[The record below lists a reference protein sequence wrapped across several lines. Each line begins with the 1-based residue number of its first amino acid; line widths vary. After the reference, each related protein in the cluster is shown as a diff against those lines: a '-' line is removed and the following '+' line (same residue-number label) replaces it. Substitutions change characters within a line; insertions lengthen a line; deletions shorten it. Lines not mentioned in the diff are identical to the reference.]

1 VERTDPNDDRPSA
14 YIAAVS
20 VVVASSDY
28 LLAIDRRKLDTAAEL
43 SALRAAVADYRDLI
57 EQNARYTGPKPE
69 RR

>member
-28 LLAIDRRKLDTAAEL
+28 LLAIDRDQLDTGAEL
-43 SALRAAVADYRDLI
+43 SALRAAVAAYGDLI
-57 EQNARYTGPKPE
+57 EQTARYTGPKPA